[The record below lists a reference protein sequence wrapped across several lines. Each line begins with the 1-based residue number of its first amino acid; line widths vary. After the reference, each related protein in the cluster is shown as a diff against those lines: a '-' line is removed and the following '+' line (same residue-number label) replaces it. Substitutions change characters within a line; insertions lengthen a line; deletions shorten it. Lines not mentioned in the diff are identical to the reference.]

1 MKSLLT
7 SRRKPPPSPHSTNPT
22 PSPDLFSLLPIEL
35 VLAIFSHL
43 PTPSSVLAA
52 LNVSRTWRAL
62 LLLPD
67 ISRPLASRFLP
78 GPIPPSST
86 FHAALLAHHL
96 RASGHFSSAA
106 HRALLLHDPLMVP
119 TSAPLAAGGVHD
131 LASVAGLDLA
141 DGDDEHNARVKL
153 HSHGRLAWWPEAW
166 FLPFFAVVDDVRRGT
181 RRMFLFPGQS
191 YGSGGGGQVMRGWKT
206 AMGEVLFVMGQ
217 EDVGV
222 CVWHLE
228 RDEMRRVG
236 LPGAFERCVVQG
248 ERILFVGRR
257 RGDVWIWRWGD
268 GDGEAGSGW
277 IVADGS
283 RWMVVDVSRLG
294 CYPPGPVTMGG
305 QVNFA
310 PFQSEIGP
318 PDPRPG
324 SKVGLRFRDTDIK
337 LDFILHPTDA
347 DVFFVAKYDDNDL
360 VIYEIVAGK
369 LGDTIVLPRDDIA
382 ARVLRASRRNNAVHY
397 LRHEPCDAHGGYCLI
412 TAWLGSRTPEEPIC
426 SGTHSPDCPPS
437 SLGSV
442 CFNVYTK
449 NITAFVH
456 HVVYQGT
463 PRMHLWDGLVAVG
476 ASGRRESTG
485 ALEALVVLLS
495 PCDSATDSS
504 EHASLDV
511 GDEIKCLR
519 IPRGAAK
526 DVVRYEPFHPNV
538 WDVVHRPGR
547 FDRVAC
553 ALATDGWVLEA
564 WPQEVA
570 LDTEMPEWLS
580 GDERTLVYVVG
591 KEYAI
596 WTFGEGSIAAGP
608 KKEDRWGKAWREKWR
623 TRMGG

>member
-1 MKSLLT
+1 MKSLLP
-7 SRRKPPPSPHSTNPT
+7 SRRKPPPAP
-22 PSPDLFSLLPIEL
+22 PSSDPAPLDPFSLLPIEL
-35 VLAIFSHL
+35 LLAIFSHL

-62 LLLPD
+62 ILLPD
-67 ISRPLASRFLP
+67 ISRPLALRFLP
-78 GPIPPSST
+78 GPLPPSAS

-96 RASGHFSSAA
+96 RASGHFSSTA
-106 HRALLLHDPLMVP
+106 HRSLLLDGDPLMVP
-119 TSAPLAAGGVHD
+119 SLRPPLAAGGVHD
-131 LASVAGLDLA
+131 RATVAGLDLA

-166 FLPFFAVVDDVRRGT
+166 FLPFFAVVDDVRAGT
-181 RRMFLFPGQS
+181 RRMFLFPGQA
-191 YGSGGGGQVMRGWKT
+191 YGSSGEARRGWKT

-228 RDEMRRVG
+228 RDEMKRVG
-236 LPGAFERCVVQG
+236 LPGAFERCVVEG

-257 RGDVWIWRWGD
+257 RGDVWLWRWGD
-268 GDGEAGSGW
+268 GA
-277 IVADGS
+277 VT
-283 RWMVVDVSRLG
+283 VVDVAGLG
-294 CYPPGPVTMGG
+294 CYPAGPVAMGG

-310 PFQSEIGP
+310 PFQSATEP

-324 SKVGLRFRDTDIK
+324 SKVGLRFRDTDVK

-347 DVFFVAKYDDNDL
+347 DVFFVITYDDNVL
-360 VIYEIVAGK
+360 VVYEIVAGK
-369 LGDTIVLPRDDIA
+369 LGDTIVLPREHVA

-412 TAWLGSRTPEEPIC
+412 TAWLGSRPPEEPIC
-426 SGTHSPDCPPS
+426 DGTHSDDCPPS

-449 NITAFVH
+449 KITAFVH

-476 ASGRRESTG
+476 ASGRRKSTD
-485 ALEALVVLLS
+485 ALEALVMLLS
-495 PCDSATDSS
+495 PCDSSHDFP

-511 GDEIKCLR
+511 GDEINCLR

-526 DVVRYEPFHPNV
+526 DVVRYEPFHPSV

-547 FDRVAC
+547 LDRVAC

-564 WPQEVA
+564 WPPEVA

-596 WTFGEGSIAAGP
+596 WTFGEGGIAAGP
-608 KKEDRWGKAWREKWR
+608 KKEDRWGKAAWREKWR
-623 TRMGG
+623 SVTKMGG